1 MIKQMFKRPI
11 AALLAILARGVVKRY
26 QPKIV
31 MVTGSVGKT
40 STKDAVAAVLSRGY
54 FVRKSAKSQNSEFGV
69 PLTIF
74 GTSNPWENPLAW
86 LRVFKT
92 AFALLVLPN
101 HYPNLLVLEV
111 GADRPGDLA
120 KILRIAT
127 PDAVVVTH
135 LPEVPVHVE
144 AYPTPQAVRDEEF
157 SPAYAL
163 MPEAPLIISAND
175 TFAAQMAVG
184 VPARVISYGAAD
196 EADVALSDVGFHIEQ
211 GMVAGMEA
219 QVSSAGGKERVV
231 VKGSIGKAQLLSAAA
246 AIAAG
251 QAFGI
256 SLPQAIAALAEATP
270 PPGRGRL
277 LLGIHGTYLID
288 ESYNSSPAAVEVAL
302 QNLHEFPGK
311 GRKIAVLGD
320 MLELGRYS
328 VSEHERIGK
337 LVKHSADVL
346 VGVGVRARH
355 LAEAARG
362 NGMKEAHVI
371 TFDTSVSAAEALP
384 ALLKEGDVV
393 LIKGSQSI
401 RTERIVEALLA
412 DPADAAKLVRQEVE
426 WKRRS

>member
-1 MIKQMFKRPI
+1 MIKQLLKRPV
-11 AALLAILARGVVKRY
+11 AALLALLARGVVKRY
-26 QPKIV
+26 HPKIV
-31 MVTGSVGKT
+31 MITGSVGKT
-40 STKDAVAAVLSRGY
+40 STKDAVAAVLACGY
-54 FVRKSAKSQNSEFGV
+54 YVRKSAKSQNSEFGV

-92 AFALLVLPN
+92 ALALLVLPS

-120 KILRIAT
+120 KILKIAT

-144 AYPTPQAVRDEEF
+144 AYPSPQAVRDEEF

-163 MPEAPLIISAND
+163 APMAPLIISAND
-175 TFAAQMAVG
+175 TFATQMAAG
-184 VPARVISYGAAD
+184 TPARVVAYGTDPKAT
-196 EADVALSDVGFHIEQ
+196 VVLSDVGFYIEH

-219 QVSSAGGKERVV
+219 KVSSAGAEEQVV

-251 QAFGI
+251 EVFGVSLSQAV
-256 SLPQAIAALAEATP
+256 AALADATP

-277 LLGIHGTYLID
+277 LLGVHGTYLID

-302 QNLHEFPGK
+302 QNLKEFPCK
-311 GRKIAVLGD
+311 GRRIAVLGD

-337 LVKHSADVL
+337 LAKQAVDVL

-362 NGMKEAHVI
+362 NGMKEENVS
-371 TFDTSVSAAEALP
+371 TFDTASAAAEALP
-384 ALLKEGDVV
+384 SLVKAGDVL
-393 LIKGSQSI
+393 LIKGSQSV

-412 DPADAAKLVRQEVE
+412 DPTDGTKLVRQEKE
-426 WKRRS
+426 WRRRA